1 MLRAVGRRNDLW
13 GGLVVGLVVS
23 GAYSIGAGRAYGLD
37 ASVTVHRFVA
47 TSSILDPFDRQVVY
61 NNHVLFSFID
71 HLVYSLTAS
80 SQEYVL
86 RAVPIAA
93 SGLAVGVLA
102 AAVARRLGWIP
113 ALAAATFIASSPM
126 LILTGREVRGY
137 SLLMLASVLSSVMFV
152 ALLRTKQ
159 SSQRRI
165 VVGYVLALALGI
177 GTHIYGLA
185 MVVLH
190 AAAVGGDRA
199 ELRRWLP
206 RWMAGSA
213 IGLAC
218 LVGVASTMIHAHRG
232 RLFRLS
238 FPVDLT
244 ETLLG
249 GTWPI
254 VLLMAVPVA
263 VGVLALRSLML
274 LRVTLAVLAL
284 VLAAWIVA
292 PTDLYPRF
300 FVWLLPGV
308 GLLVGEGVARYR
320 SSGLLVGVVVLA
332 HIARLGPTLTRDDLG
347 NRQAARIAEQ
357 VATGGRSPCALGG
370 LTAAAME
377 AYYSPIKVVGLTFRP
392 PTCVVVFQLTPGPSV
407 KDVEVPDSWRAA
419 FPYRT
424 VLDPPSRGVAFSGV
438 SLSAASRT
446 YGSAP

>member
-206 RWMAGSA
+206 RWMAGSSPA
-213 IGLAC
+213 WW
-218 LVGVASTMIHAHRG
+218 AS
-232 RLFRLS
+232 
-238 FPVDLT
+238 
-244 ETLLG
+244 
-249 GTWPI
+249 
-254 VLLMAVPVA
+254 
-263 VGVLALRSLML
+263 
-274 LRVTLAVLAL
+274 
-284 VLAAWIVA
+284 
-292 PTDLYPRF
+292 PR
-300 FVWLLPGV
+300 P
-308 GLLVGEGVARYR
+308 
-320 SSGLLVGVVVLA
+320 
-332 HIARLGPTLTRDDLG
+332 
-347 NRQAARIAEQ
+347 
-357 VATGGRSPCALGG
+357 
-370 LTAAAME
+370 
-377 AYYSPIKVVGLTFRP
+377 
-392 PTCVVVFQLTPGPSV
+392 
-407 KDVEVPDSWRAA
+407 
-419 FPYRT
+419 
-424 VLDPPSRGVAFSGV
+424 
-438 SLSAASRT
+438 
-446 YGSAP
+446 